1 MDDLTFG
8 ITLTVVGMGG
18 TFLTLLIIILLM
30 NLLKK
35 VCPIREEENSGSAK
49 G

>member
-35 VCPIREEENSGSAK
+35 VCPIAEEESSGSAK